1 MVQVTGRLF
10 MGIDYRWVV
19 DEVTGRYKWVSHT
32 GRQVVDEVTDGYIW
46 VSYAGRRIRYV
57 VQYMIN
63 LL

>member
-1 MVQVTGRLF
+1 